1 LLTKLFMMPRLALL
15 WKFKF
20 LYPSQY
26 DKILDFQIFISFP
39 IWQNSWQA
47 IKPRAWWRWLSSFVF
62 QKPWPK
68 DIRHV
73 KVDNIRRTTKHFQF
87 WVKMTFDALRH
98 YKKLNT

>member
-1 LLTKLFMMPRLALL
+1 LSSSLVKV
-15 WKFKF
+15 
-20 LYPSQY
+20 
-26 DKILDFQIFISFP
+26 QIFISFP

-62 QKPWPK
+62 QKSWPK

-73 KVDNIRRTTKHFQF
+73 KVNNIRITMKHFQF
-87 WVKMTFDALRH
+87 WVKMTFDSLRH